1 MNLRGLGNPV
11 RNPAL
16 TAVIGAA
23 LGLAPLALP
32 AAPAAA
38 TQPTQVAAA
47 DTAPAGEPSARRPV
61 RGMMPAMLWSLLPG
75 GGQIYLGN
83 VGTGVSY
90 AALTAAFVGLGAEVQ
105 RHNDELGR
113 KDEVNVPELVGEKV
127 WEYSIFST
135 FRSAAVANGI
145 DLRAH
150 RFDDTPTYRL
160 MLAPFTPSQFLRPAV
175 FGAMLLGVAD
185 AALAAHDAPGRLNDV
200 DRAYML
206 GSDFNRNDATW
217 LYAASDLSVSL
228 GAGMAE
234 EGLFR
239 GTMQP
244 ILQERWGDT
253 AGLWATAGTFGLAH
267 IVGVDGSL
275 NLGGV
280 LFATGAGAYFG
291 WLYDHDGA
299 RLAGPVAAHFWYDFA
314 VFGASWVLDPNN
326 TPFGFKVK
334 FGF

>member
-1 MNLRGLGNPV
+1 MRNRTLIPVNRRAAAFVAAGLV
-11 RNPAL
+11 L
-16 TAVIGAA
+16 TALPGAA
-23 LGLAPLALP
+23 AAAEAVASTDP
-32 AAPAAA
+32 APASE
-38 TQPTQVAAA
+38 
-47 DTAPAGEPSARRPV
+47 APARSPV

-83 VGTGVSY
+83 VGTGVTY
-90 AALTAAFVGLGAEVQ
+90 ATLTAAFIGVGAEVQ
-105 RHNDELGR
+105 RRNDELDR

-150 RFDDTPTYRL
+150 RFDDTPTAKL
-160 MLAPFTPSQFLRPAV
+160 MLAPFTPSEFLRPAV

-185 AALAAHDAPGRLNDV
+185 AALAAHDAPGKLSDV

-206 GSDFNRNDATW
+206 GSDFNRRDATW

-244 ILQERWGDT
+244 LLQERWGDT

-267 IVGVDGSL
+267 LQGLSGGL

-291 WLYDHDGA
+291 WLYNHDGD

-314 VFGASWVLDPNN
+314 VFGASWVMDPNN

-334 FGF
+334 FSF